1 MGGLQM
7 KTYYINYKMYSAD
20 EVNGIQVLA
29 ENKEDAYSKAVY
41 ELIPQTEGEH
51 PYSAW
56 VHSVTYKNGNYK
68 TFNTFEGKPC

>member
-1 MGGLQM
+1 M

-29 ENKEDAYSKAVY
+29 ENKEDAYDKAVY
-41 ELIPQTEGEH
+41 ELIPQKEDEL

-56 VHSVTYKNGNYK
+56 VHSVVYKNGSSK
-68 TFNTFEGKPC
+68 MFNTFEGKPY